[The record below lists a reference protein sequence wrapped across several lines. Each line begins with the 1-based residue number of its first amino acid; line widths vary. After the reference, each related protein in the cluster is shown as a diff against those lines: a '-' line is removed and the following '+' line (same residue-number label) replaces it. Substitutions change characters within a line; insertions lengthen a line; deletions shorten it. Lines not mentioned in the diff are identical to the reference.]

1 MSDSKNPLKAV
12 AEKAAEAVLGREG
25 PEDGVPGKPASASPP
40 VAEPTTPHE
49 PLPPKPDQTG
59 PATVSPTGRPTGAGQ
74 ADVAQGGAYLTNAQG
89 TRLHDTDHSLKAGPR
104 GPVLLQDHHL
114 REKITHFDHERIP
127 ERVVHARG
135 AAAHGVFRG
144 YGTAARICKAAFLGE
159 DVKTPVFVRF
169 STVLGSRGS
178 ADTVRDT
185 RGFATKFY
193 TSEGVFDLV
202 GNNIPVFFIQD
213 AIKFPDV
220 IHAGKPHPD
229 REIPQAQSAH
239 DTFWDFVTL
248 HSEATH
254 HTLWNM
260 SDRGIP
266 RSYRMME
273 GFGVHTFRLVDAEG
287 GTTLVKFHWKPR
299 LGVHSQV
306 WEEAQITGGVDP
318 DFHRRDL
325 ADAIEAGAFPQWE
338 LGVQT
343 FPDNPEQTFEGIDLL
358 DPTKI
363 VPEELAP
370 VQPVG
375 LLTLNAN
382 PSNYFAETE
391 QVAFHTGHLV
401 PGIDVTNDPLLQG
414 RMFSYL
420 DTQLT
425 RLGGPN
431 FAQLPVNRTHAPVN
445 DMLRDGMHQ
454 TAVHR
459 GVAPYRPNS
468 LDGGCPFLAGADDG
482 AYVEVPA
489 EVAAGR
495 KVREAPASFDDHFT
509 QPRLFWLS
517 MTPVER
523 EHIVAAY
530 TFELGKCYEQA
541 VKERAL
547 KVLARIDT
555 ELCEQVAT
563 GLGLP
568 APAAEE
574 PLADPAPSPALSQVG
589 RTWPLDGR
597 IVGIVADAD
606 ADLAGVRSLRRSL
619 LERGLVPLV
628 IAPAGG
634 KLGTGDD
641 AVTVQRTFAT
651 ARSVEFDAVVLAGTP
666 AAGADALG
674 ARDAKAGDAH
684 ASSVSDPRLLL
695 LVSEA
700 FRHGKAIGAW
710 NGGEQVLPA
719 AGCPLTAPGVVTG
732 DSAAQVL
739 DEVTTLLGAHR
750 VWERFPTT
758 L

>member
-1 MSDSKNPLKAV
+1 MTAKKNPVSAA
-12 AEKAAEAVLGREG
+12 AEKIVEKVQEAASSGNEIPGAPAAV
-25 PEDGVPGKPASASPP
+25 SPP
-40 VAEPTTPHE
+40 VDEPTE
-49 PLPPKPDQTG
+49 PTG
-59 PATVSPTGRPTGAGQ
+59 PLHPKADQRGPETYGPTGQPTGASRE
-74 ADVAQGGAYLTNAQG
+74 DVAQGGEWLTTAQG
-89 TRLHDTDHSLKAGPR
+89 TRLYDTDHSLKAGPR

-135 AAAHGVFRG
+135 AAAHGVFQG
-144 YGTAARICKAAFLGE
+144 YGRAERICKAAFLGK
-159 DVKTPVFVRF
+159 DVETPVFVRF

-213 AIKFPDV
+213 AIKFPDA

-248 HSEATH
+248 HTEATH

-266 RSYRMME
+266 RSFRMME

-287 GTTLVKFHWKPR
+287 GTTLVKFHWKPK

-306 WEEAQITGGVDP
+306 WEEAQITAGMDP
-318 DFHRRDL
+318 DFHHRDL
-325 ADAIEAGAFPQWE
+325 ADAIESGAFPQWE

-343 FPDNPEQTFEGIDLL
+343 FPDTDDQMFQGIDLL

-370 VQPVG
+370 VQPIG
-375 LLTLNAN
+375 MLTLNAN
-382 PSNYFAETE
+382 PSNFFAETE
-391 QVAFHTGHLV
+391 QVAFHVGNLV
-401 PGIDVTNDPLLQG
+401 PGIDVTNDALLQG
-414 RMFSYL
+414 RLFSYL
-420 DTQLT
+420 DTQIS

-431 FAQLPVNRTHAPVN
+431 FPQLPINRTHAPVN

-454 TAVHR
+454 TAVHQ

-468 LDGGCPFLAGADDG
+468 LDGGCPFQAGADNG
-482 AYVEVPA
+482 AYIEVPA
-489 EVAAGR
+489 DVAPAH
-495 KVREAPASFDDHFT
+495 KVRDAAATFDDHFS

-517 MTPVER
+517 MTPTER

-530 TFELGKCYEQA
+530 TFELNKCYETA
-541 VKERAL
+541 IKERAL
-547 KVLARIDT
+547 KVLANIDA
-555 ELCEQVAT
+555 ELCAQVAA

-568 APAAEE
+568 APAATVEHAE
-574 PLADPAPSPALSQVG
+574 THASPALSQLRG
-589 RTWPLDGR
+589 RWPLDGR
-597 IVGIVADAD
+597 VIGIVTSAGQGLAD
-606 ADLAGVRSLRRSL
+606 VRAVRQAILDK
-619 LERGLVPLV
+619 GMVPLV

-634 KLGTGDD
+634 QLEDDGDPV
-641 AVTVQRTFAT
+641 AIQRTFAT
-651 ARSVEFDAVVLAGTP
+651 ARSTEFDALLLAGAP
-666 AAGADALG
+666 AAGIDPRVLVMLDETYRHGKPLGAWGNGADALR
-674 ARDAKAGDAH
+674 AADI
-684 ASSVSDPRLLL
+684 DP
-695 LVSEA
+695 E
-700 FRHGKAIGAW
+700 G
-710 NGGEQVLPA
+710 
-719 AGCPLTAPGVVTG
+719 PGVVAAS
-732 DSAAQVL
+732 DSGAVL
-739 DEVTTLLGAHR
+739 EDVADLLSQHR
-750 VWERFPTT
+750 VWDRLAPAV
-758 L
+758 

>member
-1 MSDSKNPLKAV
+1 MSDRKNPLKAV

-25 PEDGVPGKPASASPP
+25 PEEGVPGKPASASPP
-40 VAEPTTPHE
+40 VAEPTTPRD

-59 PATVSPTGRPTGAGQ
+59 PATASPTGQPTGASQ
-74 ADVAQGGAYLTNAQG
+74 SDVAQGGAYLTNAQG
-89 TRLHDTDHSLKAGPR
+89 TRLHDTDHSLKAGAR

-144 YGTAARICKAAFLGE
+144 YGSAARICKAAFLGK
-159 DVKTPVFVRF
+159 DVETPVFVRF

-248 HSEATH
+248 HTEATH

-287 GTTLVKFHWKPR
+287 GTTLVKFHWKPK

-370 VQPVG
+370 VQPIG

-401 PGIDVTNDPLLQG
+401 PGIDITNDPLLQG
-414 RMFSYL
+414 RMFSYV

-468 LDGGCPFLAGADDG
+468 LDGGCPFLAGAGDG

-541 VKERAL
+541 IKERAL
-547 KVLARIDT
+547 EVLARIDT

-568 APAAEE
+568 APAAGE
-574 PLADPAPSPALSQVG
+574 PLADPSPSPALSQVG
-589 RTWPLDGR
+589 QTWPPDGR
-597 IVGIVADAD
+597 IVGIVADAE
-606 ADLAGVRSLRRSL
+606 ADLAGVRSLRESL
-619 LERGLVPLV
+619 LESGMVPLV

-634 KLGTGDD
+634 KLGTGAD

-651 ARSVEFDAVVLAGTP
+651 ARSVEFDAVVLAGVP
-666 AAGADALG
+666 ARSADALG
-674 ARDAKAGDAH
+674 SRDAKAGDTQA
-684 ASSVSDPRLLL
+684 AAATDPRLLL

-700 FRHGKAIGAW
+700 YRHGKAVGAW
-710 NGGEQVLPA
+710 NGGEQVLTA

-732 DSAAQVL
+732 DSGAQVL
-739 DEVTTLLGAHR
+739 DEVTELLAAHR